1 MSKYQLIIMRHAK
14 SDWSEAGRSDFDR
27 PLTNRGIKAAK
38 QMGKWLKHKQFRL
51 DRILCSP
58 ALRAK
63 QTCHRV
69 VNELS
74 LPETE
79 VYLEPTIYDAS
90 CNDLIALVKQYSK
103 GIHTLLII
111 GHNPGL
117 DQLLCNL
124 SQDPPPVDYSGKL
137 LTTAALA
144 VLDYG
149 NSAISVN
156 AHEAQLRYLIRPKEL

>member
-1 MSKYQLIIMRHAK
+1 MPKYQLIIMRHAK

-38 QMGKWLKHKQFRL
+38 RMGKWLKHKQFRL

-63 QTCHRV
+63 QTCHLV
-69 VNELS
+69 ANTLNI
-74 LPETE
+74 PENNIS
-79 VYLEPTIYDAS
+79 LEPKIYDAS

-103 GIHTLLII
+103 GIYILLII

-117 DQLLCNL
+117 DQLLGYL
-124 SQDPPPVDYSGKL
+124 SRDPPP
-137 LTTAALA
+137 LTIPA
-144 VLDYG
+144 
-149 NSAISVN
+149 SC
-156 AHEAQLRYLIRPKEL
+156 